1 MKVWATAGFLS
12 DLSMASGSL
21 ARAAVGFVDRVVWVR
36 QVSQR
41 TKHINRQHIV
51 CLAQSCDRV
60 KPERRAKSSANR
72 T

>member
-1 MKVWATAGFLS
+1 MKVWATAGFRS

-41 TKHINRQHIV
+41 TQHQRP
-51 CLAQSCDRV
+51 ARRV
-60 KPERRAKSSANR
+60 PCAEL
-72 T
+72 